1 MRQYY
6 QTTNPLQAKI
16 HLCKI
21 SIGQARRRRKTNE
34 NQNNTSST
42 QKNID
47 PKLGT
52 IVSLQ
57 TRKQISNIIEA
68 KARRRREKK
77 LGVKST

>member
-1 MRQYY
+1 MKKKLRQYY
-6 QTTNPLQAKI
+6 QTTNQLQAKI
-16 HLCKI
+16 HLCKL

-34 NQNNTSST
+34 SQSNTSST

-57 TRKQISNIIEA
+57 TQKQISNIKEA
-68 KARRRREKK
+68 KARRRREKNW
-77 LGVKST
+77 G